1 MQLLISFLCF
11 LWSFF
16 LVKNRKIKLLIF
28 AMFLA
33 SPIIIVFRLPVEMPI
48 KRWIACTLLFIYLRD
63 IFLHRKHMSLNF
75 PLKYP
80 LALMFLGSIL
90 LIAFDQRFAISYR
103 FLYPILDAL
112 DTYYPLFLGFYF
124 VSSIDSI
131 IKMYKPLLVC
141 CFIVC
146 LYGIFNYI
154 TFENPLVEFLIRIYE
169 IDSRTFEII
178 LYSGWEEVRRGVM
191 SIYRYTFDFGY
202 NSGLFLLLLFY
213 YLLSYKKNNKIHYIC
228 LVLAL
233 GGIFLSASRTVMLS
247 ALFSLLLFFI
257 FSYKSTKKTRIILFV
272 SVVMLGSYLLIPPI
286 NNMVN
291 LTIDTIFFQTKDLES
306 GSSVSMRETQ
316 FLSALALWQ
325 QNPILG
331 NGFKYIF
338 LDLDWKNFTRTDGMA
353 GFESIIYSLLIE
365 RGVVGI
371 IVYVTLFLSIF
382 IYYYKNLQYSRQ
394 LSALGLSIHI
404 FFLLFAIG
412 TGVLDS
418 WLNTMLL
425 HGILIKN
432 IELSKLSLS

>member
-1 MQLLISFLCF
+1 
-11 LWSFF
+11 
-16 LVKNRKIKLLIF
+16 
-28 AMFLA
+28 
-33 SPIIIVFRLPVEMPI
+33 
-48 KRWIACTLLFIYLRD
+48 
-63 IFLHRKHMSLNF
+63 
-75 PLKYP
+75 
-80 LALMFLGSIL
+80 
-90 LIAFDQRFAISYR
+90 
-103 FLYPILDAL
+103 
-112 DTYYPLFLGFYF
+112 
-124 VSSIDSI
+124 
-131 IKMYKPLLVC
+131 
-141 CFIVC
+141 
-146 LYGIFNYI
+146 
-154 TFENPLVEFLIRIYE
+154 
-169 IDSRTFEII
+169 
-178 LYSGWEEVRRGVM
+178 
-191 SIYRYTFDFGY
+191 
-202 NSGLFLLLLFY
+202 
-213 YLLSYKKNNKIHYIC
+213 
-228 LVLAL
+228 
-233 GGIFLSASRTVMLS
+233 
-247 ALFSLLLFFI
+247 
-257 FSYKSTKKTRIILFV
+257 
-272 SVVMLGSYLLIPPI
+272 MLGSYLFIAPI

-291 LTIDTIFFQTKDLES
+291 LTIDTIFFQSKDLES

-365 RGVVGI
+365 RGIVGI